1 MNQYIKKETRLAD
14 FDPCPRF
21 IWNEGLSSLAISVYT
36 LLLGRVSLS
45 KQNDMIDEQGRVYV
59 IYTVKHMAEKL
70 SRSEPPIY
78 AALKMLEEK
87 GYQVLLTREP
97 GGVEIAEQIRNVIL
111 DKKNTSMDAKTEAL
125 LYAAARR
132 QHLVEKV
139 IPALKKGTI
148 SNKLRAV
155 WLTTISTLQKR
166 KERKRKWQNI
176 C

>member
-78 AALKMLEEK
+78 AAPVS
-87 GYQVLLTREP
+87 YTHLTLP
-97 GGVEIAEQIRNVIL
+97 TIA
-111 DKKNTSMDAKTEAL
+111 
-125 LYAAARR
+125 
-132 QHLVEKV
+132 
-139 IPALKKGTI
+139 
-148 SNKLRAV
+148 
-155 WLTTISTLQKR
+155 
-166 KERKRKWQNI
+166 
-176 C
+176 